1 MIQRVWQL
9 QDAKN
14 KFSELVDE
22 ALAHGPQ
29 VVTRHG
35 VETVVVISYN
45 DYRKRRIGQK
55 KLSQFFQES
64 PLVDVEIDLERDR
77 SLPRGDI
84 SL

>member
-22 ALAHGPQ
+22 ALTHGPQ

-35 VETVVVISYN
+35 VETVVVVSYN
-45 DYRKRRIGQK
+45 DYRKRRIEQK

-77 SLPRGDI
+77 SLPRDDI

>member
-14 KFSELVDE
+14 KFSEVVDE
-22 ALAHGPQ
+22 ALTHGPQ
-29 VVTRHG
+29 LVTRHG
-35 VETVVVISYN
+35 VETVVIISYN
-45 DYRKRRIGQK
+45 EFRKRQIGQK

-64 PLVDVEIDLERDR
+64 PLAGVEIDLERDQ
-77 SLPRGDI
+77 SLPRDDI

>member
-22 ALAHGPQ
+22 ALTHGPQ

-35 VETVVVISYN
+35 VETVVVVSYN

-77 SLPRGDI
+77 SLPRDDI

>member
-22 ALAHGPQ
+22 ALTHGPQ

-35 VETVVVISYN
+35 VETVVVVSYK
-45 DYRKRRIGQK
+45 DYRKRRIEQK

-64 PLVDVEIDLERDR
+64 PLVDVEIDLERDG
-77 SLPRGDI
+77 SLPRDDI